1 MANKKPFILISND
14 DGVYAKGLAELIK
27 AALQFARV
35 MVVAPEKGESGMSHA
50 ITMTTPLRIT
60 KIKEAEDLQIYS
72 VNGTPAD
79 CIKISLNRLVDRKPD
94 LILSGV
100 NHGTNSSIS
109 VIYSGTLGA
118 AREGCLNGVPS
129 IGLSFLNH
137 NHKADFSCVNHFLP
151 RIIKAGL
158 ENKIADQTLLN
169 VNFPD
174 IAIEDVKGIKVCK
187 QTKGA
192 WKEIYEERKDPHGGT
207 YYWLTGSFNNLEKD
221 SEETDEWALANG
233 YISMV
238 PIQIDST
245 SYTELENVK
254 QWNFDQNI

>member
-14 DGVYAKGLAELIK
+14 DGVHAKGLAELTK

-50 ITMTTPLRIT
+50 ITMTTPLRVK
-60 KIKEAEDLQIYS
+60 KIKEAEDLVIYT

-79 CIKISLNRLVDRKPD
+79 CIKLSLNRLVDRKPD

-118 AREGCLNGVPS
+118 AREGCLNGIPS
-129 IGLSFLNH
+129 VGLSFLSH
-137 NHKADFSCVNHFLP
+137 DHKTDFSCVNHFLP
-151 RIIKAGL
+151 RIIKAAL
-158 ENKIADQTLLN
+158 DNAIAEQTLLN
-169 VNFPD
+169 VNFPN
-174 IAIEDVKGIKVCK
+174 IPIEEVKGIKICK

-192 WKEIYEERKDPHGGT
+192 WKEIYDQRQDPHGGT
-207 YYWLTGSFNNLEKD
+207 YYWLTGTFENLEEE

-238 PIQIDST
+238 PVQIDST
-245 SYTELENVK
+245 SYPELERLK
-254 QWNFDQNI
+254 KWKFYQNI